1 MMVKQENDKSSDS
14 SQSIMVTDEFMDW
27 EERDSQKM
35 TLVKHCIAGSA
46 AGVMEHLA
54 LYPVDTI
61 KTHLQASG
69 STRLNFRRTAQI
81 LYAEEGF
88 VRFWKGAN
96 VMASGCIPAHS
107 AQFCMYEILKKKLDF
122 KNEQFNMASTMTIGA
137 FSTFAHDLFVT
148 PADIIKQRL

>member
-1 MMVKQENDKSSDS
+1 M
-14 SQSIMVTDEFMDW
+14 
-27 EERDSQKM
+27 
-35 TLVKHCIAGSA
+35 
-46 AGVMEHLA
+46 
-54 LYPVDTI
+54 
-61 KTHLQASG
+61 QASG
-69 STRLNFRRTAQI
+69 SERLTFSRTAKI

-107 AQFCMYEILKKKLDF
+107 AQFCTYEILKKKLDF

-137 FSTFAHDLFVT
+137 MSTFAHDFFVT